1 YKGQVYGFGSYDVL
15 SEQLGGAIGDG
26 VLFKAERQAYIDFC
40 NQEGMT
46 MLGYQLALSSEQEK
60 AVETR
65 LAEIEGLLLPWQPS
79 AEKVSRR
86 SDGQ

>member
-1 YKGQVYGFGSYDVL
+1 
-15 SEQLGGAIGDG
+15 
-26 VLFKAERQAYIDFC
+26 
-40 NQEGMT
+40 

-86 SDGQ
+86 PDGQPIEMYAYRMKEAIWAALFKFKNQNSKPTLSSQPTASFWLIQ